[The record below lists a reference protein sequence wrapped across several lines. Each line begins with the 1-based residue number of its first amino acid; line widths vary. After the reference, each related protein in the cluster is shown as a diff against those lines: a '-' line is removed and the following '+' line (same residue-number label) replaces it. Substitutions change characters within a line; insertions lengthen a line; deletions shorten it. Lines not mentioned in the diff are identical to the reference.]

1 MAAMEGTVRGGAA
14 AADRRRSGA
23 VDGRAA
29 RAERSR
35 RRVVEA
41 MLDLLDEGHV
51 DPTAQQVADR
61 AGVSLRT
68 VFHHFQSMEVVFTEC
83 WKLQMERQWSE
94 GRLPRVPPGGPLAE
108 RIHQA
113 VERRVHL
120 FERIAGP
127 RRAAMHRAPESPIL
141 AKGLHESAAGLRR
154 LLAET
159 FSPELEADPD
169 PEVLLDAL
177 DGACSFEAWDRLRRD
192 GARSAPA
199 TNAVLVRTATAL
211 LMEAR

>member
-1 MAAMEGTVRGGAA
+1 
-14 AADRRRSGA
+14 
-23 VDGRAA
+23 
-29 RAERSR
+29 
-35 RRVVEA
+35 
-41 MLDLLDEGHV
+41 MLDLLDDGQV

-61 AGVSLRT
+61 AEVSLRT

-94 GRLPRVPPGGPLAE
+94 GGLPRVAPEGPLEE
-108 RIHQA
+108 RIRQA
-113 VERRVHL
+113 VDGRVHL

-141 AKGLHESAAGLRR
+141 AKGLTESAGMLRR

-159 FSPELEADPD
+159 FSPELEVDPE

-192 GARSAPA
+192 GARSVPA
-199 TNAVLVRTATAL
+199 TTAVLVRTATAL
-211 LMEAR
+211 LMEGHS